1 MKSPTTTV
9 PATTPNMTREYKK
22 ELRALE
28 REIKK
33 ASRDRSR
40 MYHRL
45 DRDIARIETCAS
57 QDIRTLRRD
66 SAKFDKGTLKQL
78 AAFAK
83 RKAILIG
90 RLS

>member
-1 MKSPTTTV
+1 MKTPTTT
-9 PATTPNMTREYKK
+9 PAPTPNMTREYKK

-28 REIKK
+28 REMKK
-33 ASRDRSR
+33 ANRDRSH

-57 QDIRTLRRD
+57 QDIRSLRREA
-66 SAKFDKGTLKQL
+66 AKRDKGTLKQI
-78 AAFAK
+78 AAYEK
-83 RKAILIG
+83 RHAILIG

>member
-1 MKSPTTTV
+1 
-9 PATTPNMTREYKK
+9 MTREYKK

-28 REIKK
+28 REIRK
-33 ASRDRSR
+33 ANSDRSR

-57 QDIRTLRRD
+57 QDIRTLRRE
-66 SAKFDKGTLKQL
+66 ATKIDKGTLKQL
-78 AAFAK
+78 AAFDK